1 MTDNTPHLSYAA
13 RCAMSTDLSAILERP
28 HDSTPANAPIPV
40 SEPLTQHATRSDLS
54 IPSNQ
59 SWHNVPFALA
69 DDGVLVYT
77 AILDVSQQNIAI
89 IGAYGSGKTNLLL
102 HCARWLYDTGCANI
116 RFTRK
121 TEHGMVTDDGK
132 PLPSHKRTIWIVD
145 DADEALNPFSS
156 APEANELREAL
167 VNPNITVIAAVEKPI
182 SALLDR
188 CPTRVAFPCGE
199 RSNDLMLGIPGA
211 ILDGFAAD
219 DYTSRSWRAHATGQ
233 SMPYSVRGI
242 PRFLT
247 IRGILFAKTLE
258 SRAIRGYLSNG
269 LTCRTWQ
276 EEGDYMSSA
285 FDWRAKAHAATRIRS
300 CFSRSAIQAP
310 PISRS
315 KRPRPSA
322 APAR

>member
-1 MTDNTPHLSYAA
+1 M
-13 RCAMSTDLSAILERP
+13 CAMNVSVSDRKRADNETIRIQTSEELAVKADIQ
-28 HDSTPANAPIPV
+28 NA
-40 SEPLTQHATRSDLS
+40 
-54 IPSNQ
+54 
-59 SWHNVPFALA
+59 FALA

-211 ILDGFAAD
+211 ILD
-219 DYTSRSWRAHATGQ
+219 
-233 SMPYSVRGI
+233 PYSM
-242 PRFLT
+242 
-247 IRGILFAKTLE
+247 
-258 SRAIRGYLSNG
+258 
-269 LTCRTWQ
+269 W
-276 EEGDYMSSA
+276 
-285 FDWRAKAHAATRIRS
+285 H
-300 CFSRSAIQAP
+300 
-310 PISRS
+310 
-315 KRPRPSA
+315 
-322 APAR
+322 